1 MFLTALNIINV
12 SLVVLYAAT
21 LLLYARHF
29 MRDTETKSFLG
40 TRLLYTTLGVHLAHT
55 VAQGVFHQNIPLGN
69 KSEFLALIALAIAT
83 IYAVIEY
90 RAKETHTG
98 VFFVALAL
106 PFQLLSAALI
116 ETISRAEVLDA
127 NPLFGVHV
135 VCLVM
140 GITALSIGAIWSVMY
155 LLLAHQL
162 KNHELGVFFKRL
174 PPLVKLEVMS
184 RGSTIAGIGLLGAG
198 LGLGHYIV
206 AQLPGVTWMDPKI
219 ILMDLVW
226 LAYVVGLG
234 FVQLRGFSGRRVG
247 YISLFGYIGLILT
260 IVISNVALSSFHSFQ

>member
-1 MFLTALNIINV
+1 MFLTALNIVNV
-12 SLVVLYAAT
+12 CLVVLYAAT

-29 MRDTETKSFLG
+29 MRDTEAKSFLG
-40 TRLLYTTLGVHLAHT
+40 TRLLYTTLGVHLVHT

-69 KSEFLALIALAIAT
+69 KSEFLTLVALSIAA
-83 IYAVIEY
+83 IYAGIEH
-90 RAKETHTG
+90 RAKESHTG

-106 PFQLLSAALI
+106 PFQLLSAALM
-116 ETISRAEVLDA
+116 EPASRAEVLDA

-135 VCLVM
+135 ICLVL
-140 GITALSIGAIWSVMY
+140 GITALSIGAVWSAMY

-174 PPLVKLEVMS
+174 PPLVKLEGMS
-184 RGSTIAGIGLLGAG
+184 RGSTVAGIALLGVG

-206 AQLPGVTWMDPKI
+206 AQLPGVSWIDPKI
-219 ILMDLVW
+219 ILMDLAW

-234 FVQLRGFSGRRVG
+234 FVQVRGLSGRRVG
-247 YISLFGYIGLILT
+247 YVSLFGYIGLILT